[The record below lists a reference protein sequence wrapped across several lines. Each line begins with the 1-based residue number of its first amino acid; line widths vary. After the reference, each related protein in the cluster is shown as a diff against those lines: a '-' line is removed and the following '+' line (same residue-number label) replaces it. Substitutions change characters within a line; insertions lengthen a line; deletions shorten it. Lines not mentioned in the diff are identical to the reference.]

1 MIGDNEIRFVHREE
15 TFTDLAVR
23 ELAESCSACMCR
35 LQFKRCTEDECQNCQ
50 EGIAFRSCYGQMS
63 DYDRQRFNSYLRQ
76 AYLRNSEHPEMWRT
90 FKGLIGQVLRY
101 ILLFIISIVLIAL
114 LLHQA
119 FEYCDMPNK
128 RQIKDSYASI
138 SQGMNH
144 KVIDNIRYTHY
155 NIYDITADGK
165 KNCQDYTILFYLF
178 WQDRYPE
185 DKDRVFFVRN
195 KNAFTG
201 MNHMFIYMV
210 DYDGKGFYLE
220 PWANDCKKYLMFDN
234 WDSFYDSSFNVLMP
248 EEHYLKRAVNAGF
261 RLRWSKEPE

>member
-1 MIGDNEIRFVHREE
+1 MKNDNEIRFVHREE

-50 EGIAFRSCYGQMS
+50 EGIGFRTCYTQMS

-76 AYLRNSEHPEMWRT
+76 AYLRNSQHPEMWQT
-90 FKGLIGQVLRY
+90 FRGLVGRVFRY
-101 ILLFIISIVLIAL
+101 IIWFIIAVAIISVLMVQL
-114 LLHQA
+114 
-119 FEYCDMPNK
+119 FECCDMPKGQTKN
-128 RQIKDSYASI
+128 RYASI
-138 SQGMNH
+138 SPKMNSR
-144 KVIDNIRYTHY
+144 VVDNIRYTQY
-155 NIYDITADGK
+155 NIYDVTADGK

-195 KNAFTG
+195 KNPFTG
-201 MNHMFIYMV
+201 MNHMFIYMI

-220 PWANDCKKYLMFDN
+220 PWANNNKKYLMFDN
-234 WDSFYDSSFNVLMP
+234 WDSFYNASHNEIMP
-248 EEHYLKRAVNAGF
+248 EEHYLKRAVNAHF
-261 RLRWSKEPE
+261 RLKWSKEPK